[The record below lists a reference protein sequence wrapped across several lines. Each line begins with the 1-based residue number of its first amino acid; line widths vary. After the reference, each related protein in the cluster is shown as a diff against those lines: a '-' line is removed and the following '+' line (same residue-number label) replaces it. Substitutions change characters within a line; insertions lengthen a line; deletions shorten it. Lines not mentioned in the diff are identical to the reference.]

1 MITTRIFLPLLLFF
15 LSLGAFSQS
24 FSDDFQVRRMD
35 TQHFHLWDQDET
47 IVNMGTRGMTIMAKG
62 STPQDANIIYFDAT
76 DKAWEAE
83 ANMILYPTSEGGL
96 VLMNSRNEY
105 WGITADYRNIYV
117 RNSDGIIKTTRNP
130 YGRYLRLRL
139 SYNDDKL
146 TLATASTAASKVVAN
161 ANPGTKRTPAKSC
174 NVLATLDVKSATRI
188 AFTSAKKDV
197 VSIRDFWYTA
207 K

>member
-1 MITTRIFLPLLLFF
+1 MKPILLL
-15 LSLGAFSQS
+15 LSLLFSTPILSQS

-62 STPQDANIIYFDAT
+62 TTPQDANIIYFNAT
-76 DKAWEAE
+76 DNAWEAE

-105 WGITADYRNIYV
+105 WGITATYSNIYV
-117 RNSDGIIKTTRNP
+117 RKAGEVIKTIRNP

-139 SYNDDKL
+139 TYSDGKL
-146 TLATASTAASKVVAN
+146 TLATAPTAASKVVAN
-161 ANPGTKRTPAKSC
+161 DNPSTKRTPAKSA
-174 NVLATLDVKSATRI
+174 NILTTLDVKPATRI
-188 AFTSAKKDV
+188 ALTSAQKDV
-197 VSIRDFWYTA
+197 ISIRDFWYTA
-207 K
+207 R